1 MDAAADARFGRA
13 MHRTIGDVL
22 ELDRN
27 QGDQLTRE
35 LQEFVH
41 CVRSGASPRCGGEEG
56 RDALVLAGRILHSIA
71 ANTDPQAAAARPG
84 VLFAPAPVNAA
95 A

>member
-1 MDAAADARFGRA
+1 
-13 MHRTIGDVL
+13 VL

-41 CVRSGASPRCGGEEG
+41 CVRHGVRPRCGGEEG

-71 ANTDPQAAAARPG
+71 ANADPQLEGMHPG
-84 VLFAPAPVNAA
+84 VLFRPVRTNAA